1 MSSSLRF
8 GLSTLLLTTLLL
20 LLAPTQ
26 AVKFEIQA
34 YRYPPSKCIW
44 NTARK
49 GELVIVS
56 ANVGPGEGQRLD
68 IEIVDSGPEKNVYLR
83 KRNIEGESRFA
94 ITAHSDDGDVGVC
107 FKNYLDIGEHSMYCF
122 KLERF

>member
-1 MSSSLRF
+1 MF
-8 GLSTLLLTTLLL
+8 STPRLCLPILLLTTLLL
-20 LLAPTQ
+20 LLAPAQ

-34 YRYPPSKCIW
+34 LRYPPSKCIW
-44 NTARK
+44 NSARK
-49 GELVIVS
+49 GELVIVT

-94 ITAHSDDGDVGVC
+94 ITSHSDDGDVGVC
-107 FKNYLDIGEHSMYCF
+107 FKNYLDVGELL
-122 KLERF
+122 KNL